1 MKGVV
6 IIESETKR
14 KRDFGDEESG
24 RPGRVERD
32 KEKEKEGTSWKYR
45 RPTHARTKKT
55 VTIPIV

>member
-32 KEKEKEGTSWKYR
+32 KEKEKEGTS
-45 RPTHARTKKT
+45 
-55 VTIPIV
+55 